1 MSVWD
6 DIMDTPA
13 EAENMRVR
21 AALMR
26 AVRERIDTF
35 GWSQTTAA
43 TNLGIT
49 QPRVSELM
57 NGRISKFSLDALV
70 TLADRVGV
78 HVRIVPDTD
87 LAPVADD
94 SVLAPVA
101 DHPALG

>member
-26 AVRERIDTF
+26 AVRERITTF
-35 GWSQTTAA
+35 GWSQTVTA

-57 NGRISKFSLDALV
+57 NGRVSKFSLDALV
-70 TLADRVGV
+70 TLADKVGV
-78 HVRIVPDTD
+78 HVAIVLD
-87 LAPVADD
+87 ADPE
-94 SVLAPVA
+94 STAAQP
-101 DHPALG
+101 

>member
-26 AVRERIDTF
+26 AVRERIVTF
-35 GWSQTTAA
+35 GWSQTVAA
-43 TNLGIT
+43 ANLDIT

-70 TLADRVGV
+70 TLADHVGIGPG
-78 HVRIVPDTD
+78 RR
-87 LAPVADD
+87 
-94 SVLAPVA
+94 
-101 DHPALG
+101 

>member
-26 AVRERIDTF
+26 AVRERIGAF
-35 GWSQTTAA
+35 GWSQTVAA
-43 TNLGIT
+43 ANLGIT

-70 TLADRVGV
+70 TLADQVGI
-78 HVRIVPDTD
+78 HVAI
-87 LAPVADD
+87 VADSGRD
-94 SVLAPVA
+94 AA
-101 DHPALG
+101 DYPIGSGTHH

>member
-26 AVRERIDTF
+26 ALRERIVTF
-35 GWSQTTAA
+35 GWSQTVAA
-43 TNLGIT
+43 ANLDIP

-70 TLADRVGV
+70 TLAYQVGI
-78 HVRIVPDTD
+78 HVAVVADPDTD
-87 LAPVADD
+87 
-94 SVLAPVA
+94 VA
-101 DHPALG
+101 DHLTSSRSRH

>member
-26 AVRERIDTF
+26 ALRERIVTF
-35 GWSQTTAA
+35 GWSQTVAA
-43 TNLGIT
+43 ANLDIP

-70 TLADRVGV
+70 TLAYQVGI
-78 HVRIVPDTD
+78 HVAVVADPDTD
-87 LAPVADD
+87 
-94 SVLAPVA
+94 VA
-101 DHPALG
+101 DHLTSSRYRH

>member
-26 AVRERIDTF
+26 ALRERIVTF
-35 GWSQTTAA
+35 GWSQTVAA
-43 TNLGIT
+43 ANLDIP

-57 NGRISKFSLDALV
+57 NGRISKFSLDASLPSH
-70 TLADRVGV
+70 TKSGSMSLSSP
-78 HVRIVPDTD
+78 IPTQTS
-87 LAPVADD
+87 PTI
-94 SVLAPVA
+94 
-101 DHPALG
+101 